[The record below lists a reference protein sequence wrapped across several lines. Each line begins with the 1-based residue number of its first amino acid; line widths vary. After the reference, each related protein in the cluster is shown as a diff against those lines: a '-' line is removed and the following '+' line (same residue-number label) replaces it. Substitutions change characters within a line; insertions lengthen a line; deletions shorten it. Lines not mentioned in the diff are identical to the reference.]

1 MPRKPRLTHPGY
13 YHVLSRG
20 VERRRVFLEKE
31 DFHYFLTLLAHIK
44 DQFSITVH
52 AFCLMDNHYHV
63 LVQTHHEN
71 ISEAMQY
78 LNANYSAW
86 FNRKY
91 KRSGHL
97 WQGRYKSYL
106 LFDDIHFWN
115 VARYIERNPLAA
127 GMVRAI
133 DEYPYHSLRLRMMD
147 STNISLL
154 EGSLILDMDS
164 DEYRSFVNTPLDD
177 DCLKR
182 IYKSPRVVIHDDGR
196 MEVLTKRIGAF
207 LGEDGSSS
215 RNQKIADAFDYG
227 YSQTEIAE
235 YLGMSVTAVSKILAQ
250 NSG

>member
-20 VERRRVFLEKE
+20 VERRQVFLEKE

-63 LVQTHHEN
+63 LVQTYREN

-78 LNANYSAW
+78 LNANYSAR

-106 LFDDIHFWN
+106 LFD
-115 VARYIERNPLAA
+115 ASLERKGLLIWYQIN
-127 GMVRAI
+127 MCDNSYRICITSNQVI
-133 DEYPYHSLRLRMMD
+133 IF
-147 STNISLL
+147 IS
-154 EGSLILDMDS
+154 
-164 DEYRSFVNTPLDD
+164 Y
-177 DCLKR
+177 
-182 IYKSPRVVIHDDGR
+182 
-196 MEVLTKRIGAF
+196 
-207 LGEDGSSS
+207 
-215 RNQKIADAFDYG
+215 
-227 YSQTEIAE
+227 
-235 YLGMSVTAVSKILAQ
+235 
-250 NSG
+250 

>member
-52 AFCLMDNHYHV
+52 AFCLMDNHYHI
-63 LVQTHHEN
+63 LVQTHREN
-71 ISEAMQY
+71 IAEAMQY

-86 FNRKY
+86 FNRKH

-97 WQGRYKSYL
+97 WQGRYKSYF

-115 VARYIERNPLAA
+115 VVRYIERNPLAA
-127 GMVRAI
+127 GMVRALE
-133 DEYPYHSLRLRMMD
+133 EYPYHSLRLRMMD
-147 STNISLL
+147 STDIALL

-164 DEYRSFVNTPLDD
+164 DEYRSFVNTPLDED
-177 DCLKR
+177 VLKG
-182 IYKSPRVVIHDDGR
+182 IYKSPRVVIHDDGTT
-196 MEVLTKRIGAF
+196 EVLTRRLATF
-207 LGEDGSSS
+207 FDTDGTLD
-215 RNQKIADAFDYG
+215 RNQKIGNAFAYG
-227 YSQTEIAE
+227 YSQTEIAK
-235 YLGMSVTAVSKILAQ
+235 YLGLSVTAVSKILVK
-250 NSG
+250 